1 MDDLKNNILEQ
12 EESQQKRLHSQGYMI
27 TTFRAFATG
36 VHKLK
41 RLQYR
46 SDWKLEVWKMMER
59 FGILTKFEARFVDL
73 PNLQFSRL
81 TKPTGSTKSNG
92 LTRLT

>member
-1 MDDLKNNILEQ
+1 MKKSSKKDYIL
-12 EESQQKRLHSQGYMI
+12 RATYMI
-27 TTFRAFATG
+27 NIFRAFATG

>member
-1 MDDLKNNILEQ
+1 
-12 EESQQKRLHSQGYMI
+12 MI

-81 TKPTGSTKSNG
+81 TKPTGLTKPHG
-92 LTRLT
+92 LTRLATF